1 MSLFIYIVPSPIY
14 MVQSSNIKLHNFF
27 LDVYTSNY
35 ACYNLVMYISQ
46 SSYLFAKEIKSLI

>member
-1 MSLFIYIVPSPIY
+1 MSLFIYLVPKPID

-35 ACYNLVMYISQ
+35 AYYNIVMYLSR
-46 SSYLFAKEIKSLI
+46 SSYLFA